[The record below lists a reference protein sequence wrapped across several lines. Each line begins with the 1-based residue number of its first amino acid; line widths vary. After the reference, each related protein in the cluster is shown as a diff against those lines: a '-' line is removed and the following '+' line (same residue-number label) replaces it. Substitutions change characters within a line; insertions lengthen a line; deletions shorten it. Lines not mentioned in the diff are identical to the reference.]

1 MSLIS
6 RTTVDTNILRIRELI
21 ALNQAT
27 SEYIEPLQIPLTG
40 DKGKVRWYST
50 IELLSTISVPTTSTN
65 VLDLLQ
71 SLQPGLSSLQAGF
84 STTIGEAQWV
94 STSTF
99 YHTLDRLSYTYKYIS
114 ATTLYDCFRNLGN
127 MQVIGNELGPMIF
140 GSNLSGGY
148 VSTINPGKYGIYK
161 STIQVSVANIP
172 ATQIHNNE
180 VFSTVTFNIGGFS
193 NLITSY
199 SQMEVEVQT
208 NMPIYFYNGLQDTC
222 YFSSVLVNAATNTTV
237 GRSAL
242 IDIPYYNS
250 NFTLSQ
256 VKFLLNAN
264 DLDPFPSTLILR
276 HQFSNSFDDD
286 CQIASAVPKRNG
298 VFVTLFNQS

>member
-1 MSLIS
+1 MSQLS
-6 RTTVDTNILRIRELI
+6 RTTLDTNILRIRELV

-27 SEYIEPLQIPLTG
+27 SEYIQPLQIPVVG
-40 DKGKVRWYST
+40 DKGKIRWYST
-50 IELLSTISVPTTSTN
+50 IELLSSISVPTTSTN

-84 STTIGEAQWV
+84 STTVGEAQWV
-94 STSTF
+94 SSSTF

-114 ATTLYDCFRNLGN
+114 ATTLYDCFANLGD

-148 VSTINPGKYGIYK
+148 ISTINPGKYGIFK
-161 STIQVSVANIP
+161 STIAVAVGNLTP
-172 ATQIHNNE
+172 TLTHNND
-180 VFSTVTFNIGGFS
+180 VFSTVTFNISGYS
-193 NLITSY
+193 SLITSY
-199 SQMEVEVQT
+199 SQLEVEVQT
-208 NMPIYFYNGLQDTC
+208 NMAINFYNGLQDTC

-250 NFTLSQ
+250 NFTLGQ

-286 CQIASAVPKRNG
+286 CTVASAVPKRNG
-298 VFVTLFNQS
+298 IFITLLNQS